1 MGQVVTR
8 INQGLRGCTDGALE
22 APLYLGYDMGP
33 MWRDVDKL
41 RTVADTLLDEGIID
55 AGDYEATFET
65 VLNLAVRWGHVD
77 ENAARAHRNASAV
90 SRDEQRRIV
99 EEYVRFA
106 ETTNSPVKRSAKIKS
121 LGVCPQTL
129 AGWARRH
136 FGSGCLAKARPI
148 PTARLILDFLAEHP
162 WATRA
167 EILEGTG
174 VVRSS
179 MPGALDWLRRKGRIV
194 RRKNDRGLYEYSCPL
209 Q

>member
-1 MGQVVTR
+1 
-8 INQGLRGCTDGALE
+8 
-22 APLYLGYDMGP
+22 

-41 RTVADTLLDEGIID
+41 RTIADELLDGGIID
-55 AGDYEATFET
+55 AADYEATFET

-90 SRDEQRRIV
+90 SKAEQRRIV
-99 EEYVRFA
+99 EEYARFA
-106 ETTNSPVKRSAKIKS
+106 QTTNSPVKRSAKIKS

-129 AGWARRH
+129 GGWARRH
-136 FGSGCLAKARPI
+136 FGRGCLAKARPI
-148 PTARLILDFLAEHP
+148 PTAQLILEFLADHP

-167 EILEGTG
+167 EILERTG
-174 VVRSS
+174 VIRSS

-194 RRKNDRGLYEYSCPL
+194 RRKNERGLFEYACPP